1 MKPHIENGN
10 TSGPNFSDGEEAEN
24 MSWSLSITNVPNDV
38 YDDQTTKVSSF
49 SLGNSLLKL
58 LLLLLLKLMALNVF
72 ESYDLY
78 LHVFVSKFL
87 KQLLVSFLGRISQGC
102 H

>member
-49 SLGNSLLKL
+49 SLGK
-58 LLLLLLKLMALNVF
+58 
-72 ESYDLY
+72 
-78 LHVFVSKFL
+78 
-87 KQLLVSFLGRISQGC
+87 
-102 H
+102 

>member
-1 MKPHIENGN
+1 MCDYTSRTENSRTAFKMKPRSENGN

-49 SLGNSLLKL
+49 SLGK
-58 LLLLLLKLMALNVF
+58 
-72 ESYDLY
+72 
-78 LHVFVSKFL
+78 
-87 KQLLVSFLGRISQGC
+87 
-102 H
+102 